1 MRVGSGYDIH
11 RLIQGR
17 KLVLGGVV
25 IPFEKGL
32 LGHSDADVV
41 LHALC
46 DALLGAAGLGD
57 IGHHFPDT
65 EPRFKG
71 ISSMKLLARTFQLV
85 RDKGF
90 CVNNVDATILAE
102 APRLDQHRS
111 AMRANI
117 AGVLE
122 LEPADVNIKATT
134 MEGLGAVGK
143 GEAIAA
149 MCVVTLGGKK
159 AQEAPAESS
168 ELKGKR
174 KMKD

>member
-65 EPRFKG
+65 EPCFKG

-149 MCVVTLGGKK
+149 MCVVTLGEKEG
-159 AQEAPAESS
+159 ARSAS
-168 ELKGKR
+168 
-174 KMKD
+174 

>member
-11 RLIQGR
+11 RLIEGR
-17 KLVLGGVV
+17 KLVLGGVI
-25 IPFEKGL
+25 IPFKKGL

-57 IGHHFPDT
+57 IGVHFPDT
-65 EPRFKG
+65 EPGFKG
-71 ISSMKLLARTFQLV
+71 ISSIELLARTLQLV

-102 APRLDQHRS
+102 TPKLDPYRS
-111 AMRANI
+111 AMQANI
-117 AGVLE
+117 ARVLE
-122 LEPADVNIKATT
+122 LEPAEVNVKATT
-134 MEGLGAVGK
+134 TEGLGTIGR

-149 MCVVTLGGKK
+149 TCVVTLRARAKIT
-159 AQEAPAESS
+159 
-168 ELKGKR
+168 
-174 KMKD
+174 

>member
-17 KLVLGGVV
+17 KLVLGGVM

-46 DALLGAAGLGD
+46 DALLGAAGLED
-57 IGHHFPDT
+57 IGQHFPDT
-65 EPRFKG
+65 EPQFKG
-71 ISSMKLLARTFQLV
+71 ISSMELLARTFQLI

-90 CVNNVDATILAE
+90 YVNNVDATILAE
-102 APRLDQHRS
+102 APKLDPHRS
-111 AMRANI
+111 AMKANI

-134 MEGLGAVGK
+134 MERLGAIGK

-149 MCVVTLGGKK
+149 MCVVTIREK
-159 AQEAPAESS
+159 SS
-168 ELKGKR
+168 A
-174 KMKD
+174 